1 MKSFEFKHH
10 RGFLISSVNLEK
22 ATFQEAIEFKSLIDD
37 EIDQGYSNIII
48 SLNGCDS
55 FDSAF
60 IGVLVVIWKK
70 VRTKGG
76 SLKIVKLGKFD
87 HSVLH
92 LTGAIEIFEK
102 YDTIQQALESYTSK
116 IEHLNNPVISPHS
129 NYSENN

>member
-1 MKSFEFKHH
+1 M
-10 RGFLISSVNLEK
+10 ISSVNLEK

-116 IEHLNNPVISPHS
+116 IEHLNNPVISPQS